1 MAPQPWVFARRT
13 SGQGRDGLAAIL
25 ALSEAED
32 VIPFAGGFPDPATF
46 PGEVLADLMRHLVV
60 LGDSSAFQYGPVVGL
75 PGPRAFIRE
84 RLAASEG
91 RLADEDE
98 FMITSGAIEALDL
111 LGKALLERGDPV
123 LLEAPTYLGAIMA
136 FRGFEAAVGTVPT
149 DESGLCVEVLEAW
162 LRRKPRPKLLYTIPD
177 HQNPGGMTLSMDRR
191 IVLAEFAERHGLL
204 VIEDVAYRELGFT
217 TDRLPSLW
225 SLAPGNVVQCGT
237 FSKTFFPG
245 VRMGWAVGPSPVI
258 AQMRRAKQNTDQCAG
273 SLGQRLL
280 EEFGRRGHL
289 DATNLAARA
298 LYGRRCALL
307 MNALDEQMPDGVTWT
322 RPNGGFF
329 TWVRLPAGVDSE
341 ELAREALGVGVAFVP
356 GSPFYPDGRGRDRFR
371 LSFSCVGD
379 SDIAEGVRRLATVI
393 RQRQEL
399 VAGASGIA

>member
-1 MAPQPWVFARRT
+1 VVPQAWTFARRT

-25 ALSEAED
+25 ALLDADD
-32 VIPFAGGFPDPATF
+32 VISFAGGFPDPVTF

-60 LGDSSAFQYGPVVGL
+60 LGDSSAFQYGPVAGL
-75 PGPRAFIRE
+75 PGPRAFIRD
-84 RLAASEG
+84 RLAGSEG
-91 RLADEDE
+91 RWADEDE

-111 LGKALLERGDPV
+111 LGKALLERGDSV

-136 FRGFEAAVGTVPT
+136 FRGFEASVETVPT
-149 DESGLCVEVLEAW
+149 DESGLCVEVVEAR
-162 LRRKPRPKLLYTIPD
+162 LRRGSRPKLLYTIPD
-177 HQNPGGMTLSMDRR
+177 HQNPGGMTLSMGRR
-191 IVLAEFAERHGLL
+191 IALVELAERYGLL

-217 TDRLPSLW
+217 SDRLPSLW

-298 LYGRRCALL
+298 LYGQRCTLL

-341 ELAREALGVGVAFVP
+341 ELARDALGVGVAFVP
-356 GSPFYPDGRGRDRFR
+356 GSPFYPDGRGRDRLR
-371 LSFSCVGD
+371 LSFSCVAD
-379 SDIAEGVRRLATVI
+379 NDIAEGVQRLATLI
-393 RQRQEL
+393 RQRQDL
-399 VAGASGIA
+399 AARVSGIA